1 MADSRWR
8 CVIWDLDGTLANTIP
23 LIIASYDHALY
34 TVLGIHADP
43 VQAQGWIGQTLWD
56 TFTERYP
63 DHVDALVEAYV
74 DFNLSQLEQRVL
86 RYEGMAELLA
96 ELAAAGV
103 LTGVATSKR
112 RHSADRTLEAVDLHR
127 AVPLLVGME
136 DTSAHKPDPA
146 PLLLAVDKLGS
157 SRGDAVYV
165 GDAVVDVRAA
175 HAAGLAS
182 IAVTWGAG
190 IRSELVEAGPTLV
203 VDTMAQL
210 RAALLAPDAPAAPPQ
225 QNLSAGS
232 SGAPMAD

>member
-1 MADSRWR
+1 MAVSRWR

-74 DFNLSQLEQRVL
+74 DFNLSHLERQVL
-86 RYEGMAELLA
+86 RYEGMAELLVD
-96 ELAAAGV
+96 LDSAGV
-103 LTGVATSKR
+103 RTGVATSKR
-112 RHSADRTLEAVDLHR
+112 RHSAERTLAAVDLGH
-127 AVPLLVGME
+127 AVPLVVGME
-136 DTSAHKPDPA
+136 DTTAHKPDPA
-146 PLLLAVDKLGS
+146 PLLLAVEKLNS
-157 SRGDAVYV
+157 SRSDAVYV

-175 HAAGLAS
+175 QASGLDS

-190 IRSELVEAGPTLV
+190 IRSELVDAGPTVL
-203 VDTMAQL
+203 VDTMAEL
-210 RAALLAPDAPAAPPQ
+210 RIALLADR
-225 QNLSAGS
+225 
-232 SGAPMAD
+232 

>member
-1 MADSRWR
+1 MAVSRWR

-63 DHVDALVEAYV
+63 DQVDALVEAYV
-74 DFNLSQLEQRVL
+74 DFNLSQLERQVL

-96 ELAAAGV
+96 DLDSAGV
-103 LTGVATSKR
+103 RTGVATSKR
-112 RHSADRTLEAVDLHR
+112 RHSAERTLAAVDLGH
-127 AVPLLVGME
+127 AVPLVVGME
-136 DTSAHKPDPA
+136 DTTAHKPDPA
-146 PLLLAVDKLGS
+146 PLLLAVEKLNS
-157 SRGDAVYV
+157 SRSDAVYV

-175 HAAGLAS
+175 QAAGLDS

-190 IRSELVEAGPTLV
+190 IRSELAAAGPTVL
-203 VDTMAQL
+203 VDTMAEL
-210 RAALLAPDAPAAPPQ
+210 RIALLADR
-225 QNLSAGS
+225 
-232 SGAPMAD
+232 